1 MIKKSMLMISY
12 LGLFT
17 STIIFTGHIVFILGP
32 CSSGKTTA
40 SFQLARELGA
50 HWKLVEYDYWERR
63 IGRSSAPATTIF
75 EAMIEEVKDQ
85 VHAGYDV
92 IVDANRYFP
101 DLCACLSNAGH
112 TCITIY
118 LYAPYK
124 TLLKRCKKRL
134 KKHNHGQKWSH
145 AIRAFVKMTF
155 EHFYPRG
162 FPEQTDGLVLD
173 TTKLSRSELVTRI
186 KAVIAEQNL

>member
-1 MIKKSMLMISY
+1 MIKKCVLMLSCFS
-12 LGLFT
+12 LFT
-17 STIIFTGHIVFILGP
+17 SAIVFAHQIVFILGP

-40 SFQLARELGA
+40 SFQLVRELGA

-63 IGRSSAPATTIF
+63 IGRSNAPAATIF
-75 EAMIEEVKDQ
+75 EAMIEEVQDQ
-85 VHAGYDV
+85 LRAGYDV

-101 DLCACLSNAGH
+101 DLCTCLLEAGH
-112 TCITIY
+112 TCTTIY
-118 LYAPYK
+118 LFAPYK

-162 FPEQTDGLVLD
+162 FPEQTDGLVID
-173 TTKLSRSELVTRI
+173 TTKLSRSELITRI
-186 KAVIAEQNL
+186 KAVIAGQNP